1 MQTIIVAG
9 PVPPPI
15 HGASRVTQAVSDEI
29 THLAKERRCRIHV
42 VSTSGNSTGAH
53 YHLSRIAAHIQVL
66 LKLFGASFRGPASLY
81 VGGSGGGGLWYQVA
95 IVAVAR
101 LLRVRTIF
109 HHHSYSYLHN
119 KQFISMVAICRLMSR
134 YDVHV
139 FLTPDML
146 TLFRNKYHL
155 QQMYGVVSNADFV
168 KPLTCNLEK
177 SLDPF
182 RIVHVSNLS
191 RAKGTSDVIDAFRSL
206 RRNGLS
212 VSLLLVGPVS
222 ETDILDQIDA
232 ARDDYGES
240 IEYIGPRDADGVMEA
255 LDRGHVF
262 AFPSTYVN
270 EAQPM
275 VVLEALSR
283 GLPVVASKQGSL
295 EHLLP
300 EDWLIDRRA
309 DLAGTIER
317 IINSDWPR
325 LSRDALDRFR
335 ASSATTD
342 IDLLHLVFEAF
353 GDAAVD

>member
-15 HGASRVTQAVSDEI
+15 NGASRVTQAVSDEI
-29 THLAKERRCRIHV
+29 AHLAKERRCRVHV
-42 VSTSGNSTGAH
+42 VSTSGNSSGVH
-53 YHLSRIAAHIQVL
+53 YHLSRVAAYLQVL
-66 LKLFGASFRGPASLY
+66 IKMFDSSFRGPVSLY

-101 LLRVRTIF
+101 LLGVRTIF

-119 KQFISMVAICRLMSR
+119 KQFVSMVAICRLMSR

-139 FLTPDML
+139 FLTPEML
-146 TLFRNKYHL
+146 ALFRDKYYL
-155 QQMYGVVSNADFV
+155 QQMCGVVSNAAFTR
-168 KPLTCNLEK
+168 PLTRNLEK
-177 SLDPF
+177 LLDPF

-212 VSLLLVGPVS
+212 VSLVLVGPVS

-232 ARDDYGES
+232 ARNDYGES
-240 IEYIGPRDADGVMEA
+240 IEYLGPRDADGVIEA

-300 EDWLIDRRA
+300 DDWLIDRGA
-309 DLAGTIER
+309 DLAGAIER
-317 IINSDWPR
+317 IIKSDWPR
-325 LSRDALDRFR
+325 LSRDALGRFR

-342 IDLLHLVFEAF
+342 IDLLDLVFDSRF
-353 GDAAVD
+353 RR